1 MTGLAKDL
9 VNLLSE
15 SQVYYLPED
24 LLAYACDATH
34 YFAKRAPDA
43 AVLPR
48 TTEDVSKVLKY
59 AYQHEIPVTPRGAGS
74 GLSGACT
81 PVKGGIVID
90 MKRMNQIIEI
100 DRESMV
106 AEVEPGVVLADFN
119 RALEKRGLFYP
130 PDPQS
135 GDVCTLGGNIATR
148 AGGPRCVKYGTT
160 GNYILGVEV
169 VLPDGT
175 VIHGGG
181 KMIKQSVGY
190 DITHLMTGSEGTL
203 GVITRANF
211 RLIPLPPCHNLL
223 IMYCDSLDQ
232 GAAAVPAIIA
242 SGTVPA
248 QLEFLPN
255 RSAAAM
261 NQLLSD
267 PFPLEYQ
274 AFLMVD
280 VDGTEGQVEND
291 ARAIEAI
298 CRDMGIKV
306 RVVKDPAQQ
315 ADYWGARAKLMP
327 VVLSFVR
334 QLIVEDMTV
343 PRSRIPDLVRAGQ
356 AIGAELGIN
365 LSMSGHAGDG
375 NVHPSITQMVVDE
388 EQMQLAHTAIS
399 RLVKICLD
407 MKGTI
412 SGEHGIGIHKS
423 EYLAMDVG
431 EAGVELMKRIK
442 KAFDPKGIMNPGKIW
457 VEEAN

>member
-1 MTGLAKDL
+1 MTGLASDL

-15 SQVYYLPED
+15 SQVFYQPED

-34 YFAKRAPDA
+34 YFAKRTPDA
-43 AVLPR
+43 AALPK
-48 TTEDVSKVLKY
+48 TAGDVSKVLRY

-81 PVKGGIVID
+81 PVKGGIVMD
-90 MKRMNQIIEI
+90 MKRMNRIVEI

-119 RALEKRGLFYP
+119 RALVKRGLFYP

-175 VIHGGG
+175 IIHGGG
-181 KMIKQSVGY
+181 KMVKQSVGY

-211 RLIPLPPCHNLL
+211 RLIPLPPCHRLL
-223 IMYCDSLDQ
+223 ILHCDSLDQ
-232 GAAAVPAIIA
+232 GASAVPKIIA

-248 QLEFLPN
+248 QLEFFSN
-255 RSAAAM
+255 TTAGVM
-261 NQLLSD
+261 NMLLTD
-267 PFPLEYQ
+267 PYPLEYK
-274 AFLMVD
+274 AFLLVD
-280 VDGTEGQVEND
+280 VDGTEEQVESD
-291 ARAIEAI
+291 SRAIEDV
-298 CRDMGIKV
+298 CREIGIKV
-306 RVVKDPAQQ
+306 RQVREPARQ
-315 ADYWGARAKLMP
+315 ADYWAARAKLMP
-327 VVLSFVR
+327 AVLNFFR

-343 PRSRIPDLVRAGQ
+343 PRSRIPDFVRAAQ
-356 AIGAELGIN
+356 VIGAEIGVN

-375 NVHPSITQMVVDE
+375 NVHPSITQTEVTE
-388 EQMQLAHTAIS
+388 EQMRLAHEAFA
-399 RLVKICLD
+399 RLVRVCLD

-423 EYLAMDVG
+423 EFLAMDVG